1 MMRFA
6 TALVASLV
14 TYVSALELDIETK
27 TDAKDDF
34 TQISLADML
43 GFPPTD
49 SAKTED
55 ATPASSDAT

>member
-14 TYVSALELDIETK
+14 TYVSALETEIETK
-27 TDAKDDF
+27 TDAKDD
-34 TQISLADML
+34 TPISLADML
-43 GFPPTD
+43 GLPPTD

-55 ATPASSDAT
+55 ATPASSDAS